1 MSYSSSL
8 RLFEA
13 YGLEIEYMI
22 VDRQSLQVQP
32 LADQV
37 LAREAGRLTGDVERG
52 PMAWSNELVLHV
64 LELKTNGPSPEL
76 EPLAGLFQQEVNRVN
91 ELLAPQGAMLL
102 PTGMHPLMDPA
113 RDTRLWPHDYQ
124 EVYQAYDR
132 IFNCQGHG
140 WANLQSTHLNLP
152 FSGDEEFGPLH
163 AAVRLLLPLLPA
175 LSASTPLADGQATG
189 FADTRL
195 EVYRHN
201 QARIPSI
208 AGSIVPEAVFSRQE
222 YESRILQRLYRDIA
236 PYDPEALLQDEFL
249 NSRGAIARFSRGAIE
264 IRLLDTQE
272 CPRADLAI
280 AQVLVALLQ
289 QLVQGNLVSLAQQK
303 SWHEEELA
311 EILLQVISLGQEA
324 LITNSFFLHLWGL
337 KQTTATA
344 GQVWRHLWRKL
355 QESKPFPA
363 AVSEV
368 MDLILEQGNLSSRI
382 LAATGP
388 KPGPEAI
395 AGVYRRLADCLATG
409 RLFIP

>member
-22 VDRQSLQVQP
+22 VDRQTLQVRP
-32 LADQV
+32 LADKV
-37 LAREAGRLTGDVERG
+37 LEQEAGRLTGDVERG
-52 PMAWSNELVLHV
+52 AMAWSNELVLHV
-64 LELKTNGPSPEL
+64 LELKTNGPYPDL
-76 EPLAGLFQQEVNRVN
+76 EPLAGLFQQEVSRVN

-124 EVYQAYDR
+124 EVYRAYDR

-152 FSGDEEFGPLH
+152 FSGDEEFGKLH

-189 FADTRL
+189 FEDTRL

-208 AGSIVPEAVFSRQE
+208 AGSIVPEAVFNRQD
-222 YESRILQRLYRDIA
+222 YESRILQRLYHDIA
-236 PYDPEALLQDEFL
+236 PFDPEGLLQDEFL

-280 AQVLVALLQ
+280 AQVVVALLQ
-289 QLVQGNLVSLAQQK
+289 QLVQGNPVSLAQQK

-311 EILLQVISLGQEA
+311 EILLQVIAQGQDA
-324 LITNSFFLHLWGL
+324 LLTNSSYLHVWGI

-344 GQVWRHLWRKL
+344 RQVWQHLWRGL
-355 QESKPFPA
+355 QESRPFPP
-363 AVSEV
+363 AVIEV
-368 MDLILEQGNLSSRI
+368 MDLILGEGSLSYRI
-382 LAATGP
+382 LRATGLNP
-388 KPGPEAI
+388 NPEVI
-395 AGVYRRLADCLATG
+395 TGVYRQLAQCLATG
-409 RLFIP
+409 SLFVP